1 MRKTIVALLEKRQI
15 APSLGDCKDLVWQN
29 TRPLEFLTHS
39 TNLSNP
45 LIFQRFRKMSDKPD
59 SQESKQTMPADSEIH
74 VDGTITPPT
83 ANGSTNVNE
92 GELPGG
98 EVEVVPSDAEKLAI
112 AEARATEYQDLY
124 TRSLAEVQNIRRR
137 SAEDVS
143 KAHKFAVESFAESL
157 LPVRDSL
164 EMSLKLENL
173 TMESL
178 KEGVEAT
185 LRQLAS
191 AMDKNKVI
199 ELNPVGEKLDPN
211 RHQAI
216 SMVPGDSTDPAVP
229 SGHVVS
235 VLQKGYLINERLLR
249 PALVTVAQ

>member
-1 MRKTIVALLEKRQI
+1 
-15 APSLGDCKDLVWQN
+15 
-29 TRPLEFLTHS
+29 
-39 TNLSNP
+39 
-45 LIFQRFRKMSDKPD
+45 MSDKPD
-59 SQESKQTMPADSEIH
+59 SQESKQTTPADGDIH
-74 VDGTITPPT
+74 VDTGAADASS

-92 GELPGG
+92 SELPAG
-98 EVEVVPSDAEKLAI
+98 EVEVQPSDAEKLVL

-137 SAEDVS
+137 AAEDVS

-173 TMESL
+173 TMETL

-191 AMDKNKVI
+191 AMEKNKVI
-199 ELNPVGEKLDPN
+199 ELNPLGEKLDPN
-211 RHQAI
+211 KHQAI
-216 SMVPGDSTDPAVP
+216 SMVPGNSVEPAIP

>member
-1 MRKTIVALLEKRQI
+1 
-15 APSLGDCKDLVWQN
+15 LVWQN
-29 TRPLEFLTHS
+29 TRPLERLTNLIH
-39 TNLSNP
+39 LSNP
-45 LIFQRFRKMSDKPD
+45 LIFQRFRKMSDKQD
-59 SQESKQTMPADSEIH
+59 SQESNKTTPADGEIH
-74 VDGTITPPT
+74 VDGTTAAAT
-83 ANGSTNVNE
+83 ANGSINANE
-92 GELPGG
+92 SELPEG
-98 EVEVVPSDAEKLAI
+98 EVEVLPSDAEKLAL

-191 AMDKNKVI
+191 AMEKNKVL

-216 SMVPGDSTDPAVP
+216 SMVPGDSADPAVP

>member
-1 MRKTIVALLEKRQI
+1 
-15 APSLGDCKDLVWQN
+15 LVWQN

-59 SQESKQTMPADSEIH
+59 SQESKQTTPADSEIH